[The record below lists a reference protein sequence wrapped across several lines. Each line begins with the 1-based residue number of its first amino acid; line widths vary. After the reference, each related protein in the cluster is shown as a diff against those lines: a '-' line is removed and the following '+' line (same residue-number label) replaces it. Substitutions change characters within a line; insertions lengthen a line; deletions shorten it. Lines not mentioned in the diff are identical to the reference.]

1 MKQLTVCI
9 DDGLQWEV
17 VYRAEI
23 SHTEE
28 DYQELKSDL
37 EFVREENKKLNIKVA
52 SLEWEIKWLNSV
64 IDKLKEENQYRE
76 SVADVLPEWEGHI
89 AEETISDLQAR
100 INELSEENGQLRE
113 NEKYRHSRCM
123 KAERGN

>member
-37 EFVREENKKLNIKVA
+37 EFVREENRKLRLHIEAKDRAYMSLLKDYENLKENKKVQDEAMIKA
-52 SLEWEIKWLNSV
+52 IGDIFN
-64 IDKLKEENQYRE
+64 KLK
-76 SVADVLPEWEGHI
+76 D
-89 AEETISDLQAR
+89 
-100 INELSEENGQLRE
+100 
-113 NEKYRHSRCM
+113 
-123 KAERGN
+123 